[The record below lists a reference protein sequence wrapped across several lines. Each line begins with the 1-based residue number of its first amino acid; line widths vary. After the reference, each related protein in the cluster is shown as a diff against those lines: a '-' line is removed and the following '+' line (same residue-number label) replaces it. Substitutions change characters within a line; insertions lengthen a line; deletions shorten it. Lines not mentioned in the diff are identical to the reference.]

1 MRKVTQTKLKCVP
14 PSSAKSAAQPQSRE
28 ACSRADP
35 QRRRFG
41 ESWRLDES
49 QRPET
54 ESGTC
59 EFFRNKGCEGEP
71 HSSQQLRETGKGSR
85 DFINSQD
92 TQLLGVLA
100 FDRVIIL
107 WA

>member
-1 MRKVTQTKLKCVP
+1 MCHRVQPRVLPNVKAEKLVLKMIREEEGLGKVGG
-14 PSSAKSAAQPQSRE
+14 SMN
-28 ACSRADP
+28 
-35 QRRRFG
+35 
-41 ESWRLDES
+41 

-59 EFFRNKGCEGEP
+59 EFFQNKGCVREP
-71 HSSQQLRETGKGSR
+71 HSSQQLRGTGEGSR
-85 DFINSQD
+85 DFMNSQD
-92 TQLLGVLA
+92 EQLLGVLA